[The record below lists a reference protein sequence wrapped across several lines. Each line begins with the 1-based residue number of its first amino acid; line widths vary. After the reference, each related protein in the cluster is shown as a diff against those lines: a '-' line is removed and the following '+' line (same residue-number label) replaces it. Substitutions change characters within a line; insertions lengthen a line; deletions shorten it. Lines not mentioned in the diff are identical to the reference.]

1 MVLLENILLY
11 GSIFAVIVNL
21 YLFVIM
27 LTLSPRVWAYADY
40 PESITDGVPPQTN
53 REKKIAGA
61 IGIPF
66 IIMVL
71 GIPLFSTLVLENA
84 SGGIITLL
92 DAFLNIYCILMI
104 GNITEVMILDIL
116 IVGTIT
122 PDFVVIQGTE
132 DLRDTE
138 YKAFRGHHAKAHIR
152 AIFAMAIVS
161 LVLAL
166 IVVAI

>member
-1 MVLLENILLY
+1 MALIESILLHGLIY
-11 GSIFAVIVNL
+11 ALVVNL
-21 YLFVIM
+21 FLLVTM
-27 LTLSPRVWAYADY
+27 VTLDPRVWGFVDY
-40 PESITDGVPPQTN
+40 PDTITDGVPPQTD
-53 REKKIAGA
+53 REKKIGVV

-66 IIMVL
+66 MILVL
-71 GIPLFSTLVLENA
+71 GIPLVSTLVLENV
-84 SGGIITLL
+84 SGGTITLL
-92 DAFLNIYCILMI
+92 DAFLNIYGILLI
-104 GNITEVMILDIL
+104 GNITEVLILDIL

-122 PDFVVIQGTE
+122 PNFVVIQGTE

-166 IVVAI
+166 IIVVI